1 MKRLAPFISRVRLK
15 NYKSIAQCD
24 VRLRPLTVL
33 TGPNGSGKSNFLQSL
48 ALLARAVRTTPHE
61 AITELGGLAEIL
73 RRVPRPAESFSID
86 VEAAVPRG
94 SEGQQRAAVSYGF
107 EIGAARS
114 HGLRPF
120 EVLRE
125 TCEVRQGGRGWRFD
139 AERGA
144 VRDEALGQP
153 VFGIEPDRL
162 YLPVAGVQ
170 ATFAPLLAGLAGTRF
185 YSFALDALRDPS
197 RASEGAIL
205 GDRGEHLGAVLSA
218 LAAAQPDLKSRLGA
232 YLHTIA
238 PGIEDIEARSA
249 GGYMTV
255 AFRASNSA
263 LKAQTEFGPDA
274 ISDGTIR
281 AAAVLAAL
289 FQPAAADGR
298 IPLIGIDN
306 PETTL
311 HPAAAGVL
319 LDALAEASEHVQVI
333 MTTTSADLLDREEA
347 DVSVVRVAG
356 MDDGLTVVGEVD
368 RASRQIVRDRLYT
381 LGELMR
387 AGQLSPEPEPGP
399 QAASPEA

>member
-1 MKRLAPFISRVRLK
+1 M
-15 NYKSIAQCD
+15 
-24 VRLRPLTVL
+24 
-33 TGPNGSGKSNFLQSL
+33 
-48 ALLARAVRTTPHE
+48 
-61 AITELGGLAEIL
+61 
-73 RRVPRPAESFSID
+73 
-86 VEAAVPRG
+86 
-94 SEGQQRAAVSYGF
+94 SYGF

>member
-1 MKRLAPFISRVRLK
+1 
-15 NYKSIAQCD
+15 
-24 VRLRPLTVL
+24 
-33 TGPNGSGKSNFLQSL
+33 
-48 ALLARAVRTTPHE
+48 
-61 AITELGGLAEIL
+61 
-73 RRVPRPAESFSID
+73 
-86 VEAAVPRG
+86 
-94 SEGQQRAAVSYGF
+94 
-107 EIGAARS
+107 
-114 HGLRPF
+114 
-120 EVLRE
+120 
-125 TCEVRQGGRGWRFD
+125 
-139 AERGA
+139 
-144 VRDEALGQP
+144 
-153 VFGIEPDRL
+153 
-162 YLPVAGVQ
+162 
-170 ATFAPLLAGLAGTRF
+170 
-185 YSFALDALRDPS
+185 
-197 RASEGAIL
+197 
-205 GDRGEHLGAVLSA
+205 VLSA

-238 PGIEDIEARSA
+238 PGIEDIGARSA

-263 LKAQTEFGPDA
+263 LKARTEFGPDA

-333 MTTTSADLLDREEA
+333 MTTTSADLLDRQEA